1 MLKVPQYY
9 DKDCTFVQT
18 KKQRHLKNISRLCS
32 YVFIC
37 KLKTLTGKQNLRELS
52 MHKNL
57 FKVSNKGTV
66 KKSMGVVLVAIV
78 DFAQE
83 FTNQDFNGLWAA
95 LSPKGFLSNHY
106 LR

>member
-1 MLKVPQYY
+1 
-9 DKDCTFVQT
+9 
-18 KKQRHLKNISRLCS
+18 
-32 YVFIC
+32 
-37 KLKTLTGKQNLRELS
+37 

-57 FKVSNKGTV
+57 FKVSNKGTI
-66 KKSMGVVLVAIV
+66 KKSMGVVLVAII
-78 DFAQE
+78 DFAQV